1 MALVAGLSLGRYRLV
16 ERVATGGMGEVYR
29 GFDVGWGGM
38 ERLVAVK
45 LIAPTYAREPEF
57 VRTFVD
63 EARLSFVLCHSNI
76 VQVRDIGQTDD
87 TYFIAMEWVE
97 GGDLGAILRRLR
109 DRAGQPL
116 PMRFAVLVAVDVA
129 RGLDYAHRMRDPS
142 SGKPLHVV
150 HRDISPSNLL
160 VSFEGDVKITDFGIA
175 RSMLRSTPSLPGSLK
190 GKIGYL
196 SPEQARGEDV
206 DLRTDVFAL
215 GAVLYE
221 MLTGQNPFTHDV
233 SEREA
238 LLRVQTGAFRPP
250 RLAVPALPQGLEAIV
265 LRAMTPL
272 RDGRYASCAAMR
284 EDLETFA
291 RREGYAL
298 SPSDLGAF
306 VRELL
311 SASETGPTAQAES
324 VKSNLSNSRPRITA
338 PKPFDVALGE
348 SLAQLSNEGDD
359 EAAVNVDGPTAP
371 GKRPREGE
379 PPRTVALHPVIS
391 KPISAPRPVE
401 KPQPADS
408 VETEQIPRSY
418 SPRLILYIGAPLLL
432 AGAVALGL
440 SVVHREPEASGTVL
454 PPVSAPAVA
463 PHPVAVAAAPQPS
476 PLKMHFLPERHADY
490 ILHVGARKPRPAETA
505 KLSVDSDVPANVYVD
520 GEFVQVTPLVALEL
534 SAGRHVVRAESASSG
549 LRLIPR
555 EETLELKAGEQRHLN
570 MDLK

>member
-1 MALVAGLSLGRYRLV
+1 MMRLVAGSSLGRYRLV

-63 EARLSFVLCHSNI
+63 EARLSFLLCHSNI
-76 VQVRDIGQTDD
+76 VQVRDIGQTDQ

-129 RGLDYAHRMRDPS
+129 RGLDYAHRMRDPA
-142 SGKPLHVV
+142 SGKALRVV

-206 DLRTDVFAL
+206 DGRTDVFAL

-238 LLRVQTGAFRPP
+238 LARVQAGAFRPP

-265 LRAMTPL
+265 LRAMATK
-272 RDGRYASCAAMR
+272 RDDRYATCGVMR

-306 VRELL
+306 VRDLL

-348 SLAQLSNEGDD
+348 SLAQLGAPEADD
-359 EAAVNVDGPTAP
+359 GPSEVNADGPTAP

-379 PPRTVALHPVIS
+379 GPRTVALHPVIS

-401 KPQPADS
+401 KAPPAES

-418 SPRLILYIGAPLLL
+418 SPRTILYIGVPLLL
-432 AGAVALGL
+432 AAV
-440 SVVHREPEASGTVL
+440 VVAAMSLTRREPEALGTVL
-454 PPVSAPAVA
+454 PAPAA
-463 PHPVAVAAAPQPS
+463 SPPPVAAVVGTPNPTPFKIHSTMEPHYA
-476 PLKMHFLPERHADY
+476 MHASRP
-490 ILHVGARKPRPAETA
+490 KPKPAETA

-534 SAGRHVVRAESASSG
+534 SAGRHVIRAESSSSG

-555 EETLELKAGEQRHLN
+555 EETLVLKAGETQHLN